1 MKSEYQEY
9 QKKCNR
15 FNQWEDRKR
24 EELPLINR
32 AQQFLIL
39 FELSHFYNADEIQK
53 YQNQHL
59 QALIKTMRE
68 LRMAKKEKREKGEA
82 NKPPSS
88 PRAAMTEKTAYP
100 NNELMET
107 GRRNQE
113 TGKSKKIERFED
125 LEVWQKSLR
134 LSQLIYQELKNYKDY
149 GLRNK
154 QCYLV

>member
-1 MKSEYQEY
+1 
-9 QKKCNR
+9 
-15 FNQWEDRKR
+15 
-24 EELPLINR
+24 
-32 AQQFLIL
+32 
-39 FELSHFYNADEIQK
+39 
-53 YQNQHL
+53 
-59 QALIKTMRE
+59 
-68 LRMAKKEKREKGEA
+68 
-82 NKPPSS
+82 
-88 PRAAMTEKTAYP
+88 MTEKTAYP

-125 LEVWQKSLR
+125 LEVWQKGLR